1 MTAEKNKYDGLFTPS
16 GCLTSET
23 LRRYEDSS
31 VNTSEKKAIEKHLSE
46 CELCSDAVE
55 GLKLMNNPE
64 KISSIVAEINKNLN
78 YNLTRENLNITHRRK
93 RITEKFLYISAA
105 ASVLI
110 LVGVFAF
117 LKLNKPFETDEITA
131 ISKTESIEKVPPTP
145 LPNAA
150 GNASI
155 THKDNEPEMMEN
167 ISSQAGVSK
176 NERIEPLTR
185 NIQKINTDENL
196 ELPDA
201 QVTDLN
207 IVNADTGLITKAKD
221 EPITKLSDE
230 TIEPEAIDIASVQ
243 PIEYYLGEV
252 IILAEKSKKDKRST
266 VYQQKSESDNNIIG
280 GIAVE
285 SESNRQ
291 MMVPLISKDESKEN
305 GANLAYETVREEDI
319 QNSGHFFKAIDTMP
333 EFPGGIP
340 AMNDFLKKKLHYPS
354 LAMENQI
361 EGTVFITF
369 TIEENGKITS
379 INVMRGIDGG
389 IDDEALRAIHSMP
402 DWKPGY
408 KNGKPVRVQI
418 NLPIKFQLF

>member
-1 MTAEKNKYDGLFTPS
+1 MTAEINKYDGLFTPS

-78 YNLTRENLNITHRRK
+78 YNLTRGDFPMTHKRR
-93 RITEKFLYISAA
+93 RITDRFLYISAA

-110 LVGVFAF
+110 LVGVFAY

-150 GNASI
+150 GTASI

-176 NERIEPLTR
+176 NERIGPVTK
-185 NIQKINTDENL
+185 NVQKINADENL

-207 IVNADTGLITKAKD
+207 NVNADTGLITKAKD

-266 VYQQKSESDNNIIG
+266 VYQQKSESDNIIS

-285 SESNRQ
+285 SEPNRQ
-291 MMVPLISKDESKEN
+291 MMVPLISKDESKEKD
-305 GANLAYETVREEDI
+305 ANLAFETVMEENI

-379 INVMRGIDGG
+379 VNVMRGVVGG
-389 IDDEALRAIHSMP
+389 FDDEALRAIHSMP
-402 DWKPGY
+402 DWRPGY